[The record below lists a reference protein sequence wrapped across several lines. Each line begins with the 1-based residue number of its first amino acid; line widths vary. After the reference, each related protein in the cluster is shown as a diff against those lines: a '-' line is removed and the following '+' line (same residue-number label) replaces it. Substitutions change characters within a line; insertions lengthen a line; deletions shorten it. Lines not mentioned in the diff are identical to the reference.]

1 MTTYV
6 LYCGV
11 LIILWRVNHFGRV
24 QRDYFKQLNTNK
36 GT

>member
-1 MTTYV
+1 MTTY
-6 LYCGV
+6 LY
-11 LIILWRVNHFGRV
+11 IILWRVNHFGRV